1 MFEQRVVFR
10 FEAAH
15 ELGSNVGDPS
25 HDYAHIHGHSFEA
38 TLILRGEPDPE
49 KGWLIDFAQV
59 RAEAETIRGL
69 LDHRLLNAV
78 EGLGKP
84 TLENLSKFIF
94 ERTKKALPPLAA
106 VEVARPSLG
115 ETARYEHS
123 A

>member
-1 MFEQRVVFR
+1 MFEQRIVFR

-15 ELGSNVGDPS
+15 ELESNVGDPS

-38 TLILRGEPDPE
+38 VLILRGETDPD
-49 KGWLIDFAQV
+49 KGWLIDFAAV
-59 RAEAETIRGL
+59 KAEAARIRSL

-78 EGLGKP
+78 DGLGKP

-94 ERTKKALPPLAA
+94 DHAKEGLPPLAA

-115 ETARYEHS
+115 EIVRYEP
-123 A
+123 

>member
-1 MFEQRVVFR
+1 MIEQRLVFH

-25 HDYAHIHGHSFEA
+25 HDYAHIHGHSFMT

-49 KGWLIDFAQV
+49 TGWLIDFAQV
-59 RAEAETIRGL
+59 RAESERIRGV
-69 LDHRLLNAV
+69 LDHRLLNAI
-78 EGLGKP
+78 EGIGKP
-84 TLENLSKFIF
+84 TLENLGRYIF
-94 ERTKKALPPLAA
+94 DLAKDALPPLAA

-115 ETARYEHS
+115 EAVRFEPS

>member
-1 MFEQRVVFR
+1 MIEQRIVFR

-38 TLILRGEPDPE
+38 TLILRGEPDPD
-49 KGWLIDFAQV
+49 KGWLIDFATV
-59 RAEAETIRGL
+59 RAEADRVRGL
-69 LDHRLLNAV
+69 LDHRLLNAI
-78 EGLGKP
+78 EGIGKP
-84 TLENLSKFIF
+84 TLENLGRFIF
-94 ERTKKALPPLAA
+94 DQAKGALAPLAA

-115 ETARYEHS
+115 EAVRYEPN